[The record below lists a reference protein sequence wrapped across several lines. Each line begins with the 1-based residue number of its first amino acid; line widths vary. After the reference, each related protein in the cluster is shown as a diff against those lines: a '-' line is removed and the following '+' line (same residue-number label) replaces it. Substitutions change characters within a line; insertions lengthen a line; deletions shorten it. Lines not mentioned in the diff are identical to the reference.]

1 MPSILNKLI
10 TLSISFLFGKVGII
24 GHLGV
29 VEIKLMD
36 DIIVITNYVT
46 IYPAISPC

>member
-1 MPSILNKLI
+1 MPSIMNKLT
-10 TLSISFLFGKVGII
+10 TLSISFHFGKIGIT

-29 VEIKLMD
+29 LEIKLMD